1 MNLEYRIN
9 AQDYQE
15 AYRANYRSQQISYIA
30 LYVLSIVLVLIGLL
44 YVVSPKED
52 GLIDLLLGTGLF
64 GLGVCLIPDLYY
76 RFFFVSFWRSPPYV
90 REAVVL
96 QVNPEG
102 MVYHSDSVQATL
114 KWHVYTHFV
123 ETRNLFLVYLSPQL
137 YGVLPKRAFND
148 STQMAQF
155 RSLLRQTLDREQSR
169 F

>member
-15 AYRANYRSQQISYIA
+15 AYRANYRSQQMSYVA
-30 LYVLSIVLVLIGLL
+30 LYVLSGLIILMGLL
-44 YVVSPKED
+44 YIVLPKAD
-52 GLIDLLLGTGLF
+52 RFIDLLLGTGLI
-64 GLGVCLIPDLYY
+64 GLGICLIPDLYY

-90 REAVVL
+90 REAVML

-102 MVYHSDSVQATL
+102 MVYYSDSVQATL

-123 ETRNLFLVYLSPQL
+123 ETRNLFLVYLSPQM

-155 RSLLRQTLDREQSR
+155 RSLLRQTLDRS
-169 F
+169 